1 MKDKIDVFDKKKQTI
16 HKEINNKTIAFDIMG
31 DPSTIEKEKLWQF
44 SWEKDDVLGLVL
56 LLFSFQDFRTNSRN
70 GQMVIKLLFCL
81 ARVILQN

>member
-44 SWEKDDVLGLVL
+44 S
-56 LLFSFQDFRTNSRN
+56 
-70 GQMVIKLLFCL
+70 
-81 ARVILQN
+81 